1 MFCFYLIEFDFI
13 RDGDYER
20 IQKTK
25 DIYKKNHAKPLFK
38 IDNIAQTINSFNDHE
53 DKECQTLLFPMNTN
67 VSQVNNFNIMD
78 VYEGI
83 VKPPESTTNGR
94 ASDRLDTAVMF
105 LERILAQNT
114 LNDRRFAP
122 NETEKLSR
130 NNELI
135 FTYCFTLALYG
146 NMDKGLSVRCMHWNE
161 TDKYLLAVAYGKLL
175 YRDYRDRPN
184 AVALWNMKNPY
195 TPERSFAYIYI
206 YSTFIV
212 FFF

>member
-1 MFCFYLIEFDFI
+1 MFCSYSIEFDFI

-25 DIYKKNHAKPLFK
+25 DIYQNNRTKPLFK
-38 IDNIAQTINSFNDHE
+38 NDNIAQTINSFNDRE
-53 DKECQTLLFPMNTN
+53 DKECQTPLFSMNSIVT
-67 VSQVNNFNIMD
+67 QVNNFNIMD
-78 VYEGI
+78 AYEGTE
-83 VKPPESTTNGR
+83 KPPESTTNGR
-94 ASDRLDTAVMF
+94 PSDRLDTTVMF

-114 LNDRRFAP
+114 LNDRRFVP

-130 NNELI
+130 DNEFI

-161 TDKYLLAVAYGKLL
+161 TDKYLLAVAYSKLL

-184 AVALWNMKNPY
+184 AVALWNMRNPY
-195 TPERSFAYIYI
+195 TPERS
-206 YSTFIV
+206 STCIIK
-212 FFF
+212 